1 MTISTRLYLALAVSG
16 GILAGFA
23 LLPSF
28 VAQPASHAHANGSMA
43 ASSSACGAVIT
54 RTLAPAEVRQCDTS
68 TVSLELR
75 PACVGEPLNVVLV
88 LRAFAVPQAR
98 PAHRSYTQAA
108 IDALDMPRNPHV
120 RVGIVYLGFDQS
132 ILLDLTTD
140 EKLVRQKSRINYQT
154 LPVDAEERG
163 LCYECGLGLATRV
176 LSGAPRGQRSIIV
189 FIGGV
194 IHPEGSP
201 LLDDWVRG
209 ARRARAT
216 ADTFVVGC
224 PWVLSCKLY
233 SNWWRE
239 ASPGYYFEFEAPGQ
253 FAMALEG
260 LVAESATRPLAALRV
275 ADGVPD
281 GLTYV
286 ADSASPPP
294 LLADV
299 ASGRLRWHFSAPISD
314 VITLTYRVQPQRVM
328 TTAFD
333 AGTVV
338 LTDTSGAA
346 SLLPMPSAVLTVTE
360 LCDRPATPT
369 PTSTATPA
377 PTATPPPTATA
388 TRARPTATLAP
399 QPVYLPLALNEA
411 PCYEQ
416 QRVDVVLVLDAST
429 SMGMATAEGRP
440 KIDVAVEAARRFV
453 DELRLGEGDRAAVVA
468 FNADAQLLAGL
479 TADRRV
485 LDAALG
491 GIELASQTCLV
502 CGVQVAA
509 EELLA
514 QREAGRALVL
524 VLLTDGQS
532 NPRPAS
538 EAVDAAAA
546 AKAAGVTVFTIGLGA
561 ELDEDALRAIASR
574 PEYNYR
580 APDAADLEAIY
591 RRIAVTIPCP
601 GQTFWPNTTGQGA
614 AGAEPAERNQR

>member
-1 MTISTRLYLALAVSG
+1 MTISTRLYLALAVSV
-16 GILAGFA
+16 GILAGVA
-23 LLPSF
+23 LLPAS
-28 VAQPASHAHANGSMA
+28 VAQPALHAHSNGSVV
-43 ASSSACGAVIT
+43 ASSSACGAVIM

-88 LRAFAVPQAR
+88 LRAFAAPVAR
-98 PAHRSYTQAA
+98 PAHRSYAQAA
-108 IDALDMPRNPHV
+108 IDALDMPRNPNV

-132 ILLDLTTD
+132 ILLELTND
-140 EKLVRQKSRINYQT
+140 EDLVRQKSRINYYIPPDPNQ
-154 LPVDAEERG
+154 PG

-176 LSGAPRGQRSIIV
+176 LSGAPRGERSIIV
-189 FIGGV
+189 FIGIV
-194 IHPEGSP
+194 EHPEGHRM
-201 LLDDWVRG
+201 LDDWRRG

-346 SLLPMPSAVLTVTE
+346 SLLPIPSAVLTVTE

-377 PTATPPPTATA
+377 PTATPSPTATA

-440 KIDVAVEAARRFV
+440 KIDVAVEAAGRFV
-453 DELRLGEGDRAAVVA
+453 DELRLAEGDRAAVVA

-514 QREAGRALVL
+514 QREAGRASVL

-538 EAVDAAAA
+538 EAVVAAAE

-561 ELDEDALRAIASR
+561 ELDEAALRAIASR

-614 AGAEPAERNQR
+614 AGAEPAGRNQR

>member
-1 MTISTRLYLALAVSG
+1 MTISIRLYLALAVSV
-16 GILAGFA
+16 GILAGVA
-23 LLPSF
+23 LLPAS
-28 VAQPASHAHANGSMA
+28 VAQPALHARSNGSVV

-54 RTLAPAEVRQCDTS
+54 RTLAPAAVRQCDTS

-75 PACVGEPLNVVLV
+75 PVCVGEPLNVVLV
-88 LRAFAVPQAR
+88 LFGPISQPAR
-98 PAHRSYTQAA
+98 PAARSYTQAA
-108 IDALDMPRNPHV
+108 IDALDMPRKPHV
-120 RVGIVYLGFDQS
+120 RVGLVYLGFDQS
-132 ILLDLTTD
+132 ILLELTND
-140 EKLVRQKSRINYQT
+140 EDLVRQKSRINYYIPPDPT
-154 LPVDAEERG
+154 EPG

-294 LLADV
+294 LLAGP

-338 LTDTSGAA
+338 LTDTTGAA
-346 SLLPMPSAVLTVTE
+346 SLLPIPSAVLTVTE
-360 LCDRPATPT
+360 LCDRPATPA

-429 SMGMATAEGRP
+429 SMGMATADGRP
-440 KIDVAVEAARRFV
+440 KIAVAVEAAGRFV
-453 DELRLGEGDRAAVVA
+453 DELRLAEGDRAAVVA
-468 FNADAQLLAGL
+468 FNADARLLAGL

-491 GIELASQTCLV
+491 GIELAGQTCLV
-502 CGVQVAA
+502 CGVRVAA

-561 ELDEDALRAIASR
+561 ELDEAALRAIASR